1 MAKRPPTLLARLV
14 PPTESKPR
22 NRSNAKSKAEAKPKP
37 QRPPAPK
44 KGRPIAPFQN
54 KAQGAPVRIA
64 ILDDQPLV
72 ILGLTVSLEETGNFT
87 LCGQATTIPDAREL
101 IEQARPD
108 VTILDLSL
116 GGRDGVEFLEELHRL
131 HPAGKIL
138 VLTACD
144 ENLYARWAFRAG
156 ASGYLMKTS
165 GPEEVI
171 AALRTI
177 LRGNKAASE
186 SLQQAAL
193 ARALG
198 EGGVSPSST
207 PLHGLSQRELQ
218 VFSHLGG
225 GKTTSEIAGLLNLGV
240 KTIGTY
246 RERLKD
252 KLGLLTGPELEES
265 ARQYVRNGIIPEVG
279 KR

>member
-1 MAKRPPTLLARLV
+1 M
-14 PPTESKPR
+14 
-22 NRSNAKSKAEAKPKP
+22 PK
-37 QRPPAPK
+37 K
-44 KGRPIAPFQN
+44 KGRPIAPFRN
-54 KAQGAPVRIA
+54 KAQGPPVRIA

-72 ILGLTVSLEETGNFT
+72 ILGLTISLEETGSFT

-116 GGRDGVEFLEELHRL
+116 GGRDGVEFLEELHHL

-156 ASGYLMKTS
+156 AAGYLMKTS

-177 LRGNKAASE
+177 LKGNKAASE

-193 ARALG
+193 ARALS
-198 EGGVSPSST
+198 EGGDPVT

-218 VFSHLGG
+218 VFRHLGG
-225 GKTTSEIAGLLNLGV
+225 GKSSSEIAGVLNLGI

-252 KLGLLTGPELEES
+252 KLGLLTGVELEEA
-265 ARQYVRNGIIPEVG
+265 ARQYVRNGIVPEVA
-279 KR
+279 RR